1 MVDILKRLK
10 LRIPEESNEE
20 LLFDILESAKNL
32 ILLKRYPFS
41 KEMPIELESKYIE
54 LQLQIA
60 VRMYNKIGAEGETAH
75 SESGVSRSYGNSAEY
90 EDLLARVIPKG
101 AVL

>member
-1 MVDILKRLK
+1 MDILKRLK
-10 LRIPEESNEE
+10 LRIPEESNDE

-32 ILLKRYPFS
+32 ILLKRYPFT
-41 KEMPIELESKYIE
+41 EETPLELENKYTE

-60 VRMYNKIGAEGETAH
+60 IRMYNKIGAEGETAH
-75 SESGVSRSYGNSAEY
+75 TESGVSRSYGSSAEY

-101 AVL
+101 AVF

>member
-1 MVDILKRLK
+1 MDVLKRLK
-10 LRIPEESNEE
+10 LRIPEESNDE

-32 ILLKRYPFS
+32 IMLKRFPFID
-41 KEMPIELESKYIE
+41 ETPLELENKYIE

-75 SESGVSRSYGNSAEY
+75 TESGVSRSYGSSAEY

>member
-1 MVDILKRLK
+1 MDNLKRLK
-10 LRIPEESNEE
+10 IRIPDENNDE
-20 LLFDILESAKNL
+20 LLFDILDSAKNL
-32 ILLKRYPFS
+32 IMLKRFPFADEIPS
-41 KEMPIELESKYIE
+41 ELESKYTE

-75 SESGVSRSYGNSAEY
+75 TESGVSRSYGSSAEY

>member
-1 MVDILKRLK
+1 MDVLKRLK
-10 LRIPEESNEE
+10 LRIPEESNDE

-32 ILLKRYPFS
+32 ILFKRYPFA
-41 KEMPIELESKYIE
+41 KDTPLELENKYIE

-60 VRMYNKIGAEGETAH
+60 IRMYNKIGAEGETAH
-75 SESGVSRSYGNSAEY
+75 SESGVNRSYGSSAEY

>member
-1 MVDILKRLK
+1 MDILKRLK
-10 LRIPEESNEE
+10 LRIPEESNDE
-20 LLFDILESAKNL
+20 LLFDILESAKNM
-32 ILLKRYPFS
+32 IMLKRFPFID
-41 KEMPIELESKYIE
+41 KTPLELENKYIE

-75 SESGVSRSYGNSAEY
+75 TESGVSRSYGSSAEY

>member
-1 MVDILKRLK
+1 MDILKRLK
-10 LRIPEESNEE
+10 LRIPEESNDE
-20 LLFDILESAKNL
+20 LLFDILESAKNM
-32 ILLKRYPFS
+32 IMLKRFPFID
-41 KEMPIELESKYIE
+41 KTPLELENKYIE

-75 SESGVSRSYGNSAEY
+75 TESGVSRSYGSSAEY

-101 AVL
+101 VVL